1 MGDGFDPNPYAMA
14 MANRDFLSKTYAM
27 KMAKKSRAATRHEVD
42 EAKAMKLYKR
52 GLSDL
57 NVADLLGVSKGDVYR
72 WRISKGL
79 PSNMLK
85 QKKRTNRTKRK

>member
-1 MGDGFDPNPYAMA
+1 MGKGFDPNPWAMA
-14 MANRDFLSKTYAM
+14 MANKDFLSKTYAM
-27 KMAKKSRAATRHEVD
+27 KMGRKSRAATRHDVD

-57 NVADLLGVSKGDVYR
+57 NIADLLGVSKGDVYR
-72 WRISKGL
+72 WRMDKGL

-85 QKKRTNRTKRK
+85 RKGGRK

>member
-1 MGDGFDPNPYAMA
+1 MGDGFDPNPWAMA
-14 MANRDFLSKTYAM
+14 MANKDFLSKTYAR
-27 KMAKKSRAATRHEVD
+27 KMGRKSRAATRHEVD
-42 EAKAMKLYKR
+42 EEKAMKLYKR

-72 WRISKGL
+72 WRMEHNL

-85 QKKRTNRTKRK
+85 RKGGRK